1 MVRTIAFGF
10 VLLLVSMSA
19 LAESNLVVNGLSST
33 GVVCGESP
41 IAEFELA
48 QLGPDPA
55 SDVLV
60 TFRAP
65 ATFEFTP
72 ALQPTQLPSGWTCQG
87 QGSPTLECSPIGD
100 LTMGVY
106 AFGVSQDPALAQ
118 CGSSAVIGMTATTS
132 SFDNT
137 LDNNTD
143 SVSVPVGEPSAELQL
158 GLEALVNPVV
168 CGETATAR
176 VRMNNAGQL
185 PATEVRVVFSTDAAS
200 GVDLVSTGAA
210 GWNCA
215 PAGMGSWICIA
226 DSNVDAGVSAE
237 YLMGI
242 VTEKADC
249 GNGINV
255 GAEVLQSSA
264 DPVSENDSAWI
275 NIDVLEFG
283 ADTDN
288 DGVLDNV
295 DNCPLIANPD
305 QADTDGDGIGDVCEP
320 DTDGDDVIDDS
331 DNCPLIKNPDQADTD
346 GDGVGDACDGGAD
359 TDGDGIEDA
368 SDNCPFDPNADQ
380 QDTDG
385 DGIGD
390 VCDTVEGADSD
401 GDGVPDN
408 SDNCPLIANPD
419 QADTDG
425 DGVGDACDGGAD
437 TDGDGIEDAS
447 DNCPFDPNADQ
458 QDTDGD
464 GIGDVCDGDDD
475 NDMLPDPEDPC
486 PLDSTNSC
494 IQVDGVDIAVMKSN
508 QVDWLM
514 AGFATVYD
522 IEISNV
528 GTVGVDNVQ
537 VQDSLPSNLMDAA
550 WTCTGFGAVCPES
563 VGVGSVDF
571 VAALPSGSSLLIELS
586 VVVSIDPGAFV
597 TNTVS
602 AQVLGAGIDV
612 DPTNN
617 SATDTDPVVFD
628 GIFKDGFE

>member
-1 MVRTIAFGF
+1 
-10 VLLLVSMSA
+10 
-19 LAESNLVVNGLSST
+19 
-33 GVVCGESP
+33 
-41 IAEFELA
+41 
-48 QLGPDPA
+48 
-55 SDVLV
+55 
-60 TFRAP
+60 
-65 ATFEFTP
+65 
-72 ALQPTQLPSGWTCQG
+72 
-87 QGSPTLECSPIGD
+87 
-100 LTMGVY
+100 MGVY

-464 GIGDVCDGDDD
+464 GIGDVCDTVEGADSDGDGVPDNSDNCPLIANPDQADTDGDGVGDACDGGADTDGDGIEDASDNCPFDPNADQQDTDGDGIGDVCDGDDD